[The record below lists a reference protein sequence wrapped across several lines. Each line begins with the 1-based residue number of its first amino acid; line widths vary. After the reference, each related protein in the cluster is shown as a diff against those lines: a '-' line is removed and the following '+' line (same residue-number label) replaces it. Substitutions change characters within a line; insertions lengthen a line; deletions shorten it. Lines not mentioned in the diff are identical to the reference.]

1 MINQVFS
8 IRDTKANAYL
18 TPFFMVN
25 EAMAIRAITDLV
37 NDPDH
42 SFCKHSE
49 DYALYSLGVY
59 DDATGKL
66 EVLDA
71 PLHVVNAVELKSE
84 E

>member
-1 MINQVFS
+1 MINQIFS

-18 TPFFMVN
+18 TPFFMNN
-25 EAMAIRAITDLV
+25 EAMAIRAITDLA
-37 NDPDH
+37 NDIEH

-71 PLHVVNAVELKSE
+71 PLHVVNVVELKSE